1 MYIYKNEPDKAC
13 FRHDIAYGDFNELKS
28 RTASDKNLRG
38 KAFNIAK
45 IFKYNGYQRGLAS
58 MVYKFFDKNSTGS
71 SIANTPN
78 QLANEL
84 HKPMIRKF
92 QKRKVYSGLKM
103 ICEVLI

>member
-1 MYIYKNEPDKAC
+1 
-13 FRHDIAYGDFNELKS
+13 
-28 RTASDKNLRG
+28 
-38 KAFNIAK
+38 
-45 IFKYNGYQRGLAS
+45 

-78 QLANEL
+78 QLVNEL

-92 QKRKVYSGLKM
+92 QKRKVYSGLKI